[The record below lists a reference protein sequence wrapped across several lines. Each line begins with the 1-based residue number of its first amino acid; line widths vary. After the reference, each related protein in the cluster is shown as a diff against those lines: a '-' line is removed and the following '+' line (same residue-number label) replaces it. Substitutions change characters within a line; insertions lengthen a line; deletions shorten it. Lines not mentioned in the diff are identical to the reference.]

1 MTKIVYT
8 TSSPGWSS
16 ISSRLSSISTR
27 FSIVGLGR
35 DLLMNIGLSRDLYMD
50 IGLSGDLLV
59 HIGNLLRS

>member
-1 MTKIVYT
+1 M
-8 TSSPGWSS
+8 
-16 ISSRLSSISTR
+16 SSISTR